1 MEVNNLKERIRKL
14 RRTLDLTQQ
23 SFGERIGIKRN
34 TVANYETGR
43 NEPVA
48 SVISLICREFN
59 VSEKW
64 LRTGEGEMFQ
74 STQKNELDALIKRY
88 NLTAADKFLIE
99 NYLELKPDSKKAIID
114 FIMNIATKVDS
125 SPNTNTDISLN
136 DIYNSIPDTPEELE
150 RQFPPVEIEN
160 KKLS

>member
-1 MEVNNLKERIRKL
+1 MKERIRKL

-74 STQKNELDALIKRY
+74 PTQKNELDALIKRY
-88 NLTAADKFLIE
+88 NLTDADKFLIE

-136 DIYNSIPDTPEELE
+136 NIYNSIPDTPEELE

>member
-1 MEVNNLKERIRKL
+1 MKERIRKL

-74 STQKNELDALIKRY
+74 PTQKNELDALIKRY
-88 NLTAADKFLIE
+88 NLTDADKFLIE

-114 FIMNIATKVDS
+114 FIMNIATKVDG

-136 DIYNSIPDTPEELE
+136 NIYNSIPDTPEELE

>member
-1 MEVNNLKERIRKL
+1 MKERIRKL

-43 NEPVA
+43 NEPIA
-48 SVISLICREFN
+48 SVISLICKEFN

-74 STQKNELDALIKRY
+74 SSQKNELDALIKRY
-88 NLTAADKFLIE
+88 NLTAADKLLIE
-99 NYLELKPDSKKAIID
+99 NYLELKPDSKKAIIN

-125 SPNTNTDISLN
+125 SPDTNKNISPN

>member
-1 MEVNNLKERIRKL
+1 MKERIRKL

-160 KKLS
+160 KKLG

>member
-1 MEVNNLKERIRKL
+1 MKERIRKL